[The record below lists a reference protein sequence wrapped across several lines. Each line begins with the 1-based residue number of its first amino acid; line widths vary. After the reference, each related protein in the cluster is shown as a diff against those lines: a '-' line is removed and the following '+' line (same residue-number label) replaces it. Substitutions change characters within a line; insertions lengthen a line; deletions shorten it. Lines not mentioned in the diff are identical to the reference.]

1 MKFLKFNYLLLLLN
15 LNAHNFFYCEQLQVG
30 ISREE
35 NGYKLWQSLVRQTD
49 LIAQLCSI
57 TKDVRN
63 VRGGTQK
70 KIDKLR
76 HLLTGLLSELTYFD
90 EVLLPLAEFG
100 WLYIY
105 GIFIRHAFLICIWV
119 ASTLCQPIRSP
130 LAPGTL
136 ITGIVPAESSIFK
149 SALHPLRLT
158 FRTLSGETCK
168 VIFKKGDDL
177 RQDQLVGFLFF
188 GSIKIEFCTSYCL
201 VFYDIILILWQS
213 LPCTKMHVV

>member
-1 MKFLKFNYLLLLLN
+1 MLLN
-15 LNAHNFFYCEQLQVG
+15 LNAHNFFCCEQLQVG

-70 KIDKLR
+70 KIEKLR

-100 WLYIY
+100 
-105 GIFIRHAFLICIWV
+105 
-119 ASTLCQPIRSP
+119 
-130 LAPGTL
+130 
-136 ITGIVPAESSIFK
+136 
-149 SALHPLRLT
+149 
-158 FRTLSGETCK
+158 
-168 VIFKKGDDL
+168 
-177 RQDQLVGFLFF
+177 
-188 GSIKIEFCTSYCL
+188 
-201 VFYDIILILWQS
+201 
-213 LPCTKMHVV
+213 